1 MARPIWTLL
10 AASLLIAPGAAFA
23 QAAAQGGDDQVVNTA
38 PSGPTA
44 PPKTAPNGQVAS
56 VADAASEED
65 VEDDGPVRDNRVHG
79 EISVGA
85 GTNGY
90 REVSGV
96 ATVPVGDNG
105 SQATIA
111 VDSEQFNYHR

>member
-1 MARPIWTLL
+1 MARSIWTLL
-10 AASLLIAPGAAFA
+10 AAVLLIAPGAAFA
-23 QAAAQGGDDQVVNTA
+23 QAAAPAGPDQVVNTA
-38 PSGPTA
+38 PAGPAA

-56 VADAASEED
+56 VADAVSEED

-90 REVSGV
+90 RQVGGV
-96 ATVPVGDNG
+96 ATVPLGDTG
-105 SQATIA
+105 QATIA
-111 VDSEQFNYHR
+111 VDSEQMKWRR

>member
-10 AASLLIAPGAAFA
+10 AAVLLIAPCAAFA
-23 QAAAQGGDDQVVNTA
+23 QSAAPADDQVVNTA
-38 PSGPTA
+38 PSGPAA
-44 PPKTAPNGQVAS
+44 PPKATPSGQVAS
-56 VADAASEED
+56 VADAVAEQD
-65 VEDDGPVRDNRVHG
+65 AEDDAPVRDNRVHG

-90 REVSGV
+90 RQVSGV
-96 ATVPVGDNG
+96 ATVPLGDNG

-111 VDSEQFNYHR
+111 VDSEQMNYHR